1 MTRSYSPKTA
11 PIYQLKITLDG
22 ITPLIWRR
30 FLVSSNIPLNRLHD
44 TIQIVMGWMDYHL
57 HMFEI
62 DGQIFGDPQDDEF
75 GEMGTLDET
84 NYRIR
89 KVIEHEGLRFQ
100 YEYDFG
106 DGWRHTLLLEK
117 ILPPDPSMH
126 LPVCLQ
132 GRGACPPED
141 VGGVGGYANFLE
153 ALRDPEHEEH
163 EEYLTWIGGKFA
175 PNAFDMELVN
185 QRLRKV
191 NIAPNAWQMED
202 YPSYPEEKKALD
214 PLPPVLDDEQRH
226 AVEGLPLRHDVLA
239 LLNYLKAN
247 RVTGTPSS
255 GNLTLQAVRA
265 ICAQFVDPP
274 KLEIRIGK
282 YVSRMR
288 SESSVWPLYFVHVL
302 ASVGGLITGG
312 PGRRWQV
319 TAMGEKFM
327 LAPAGSQ
334 VWSLFLTW
342 WTKVNWGIAASY
354 APDESPSA
362 RFRQNILEQL
372 LNLPLQ
378 QSSPFDEFV
387 DQVVQAAHM
396 RWPDG
401 DDSRERSILHGLIR
415 STVAKPLSSFGV
427 LELVNEPHPTLGAEF
442 PELHALTLTALGK
455 RLLEEIV
462 KQSVLK

>member
-1 MTRSYSPKTA
+1 
-11 PIYQLKITLDG
+11 
-22 ITPLIWRR
+22 
-30 FLVSSNIPLNRLHD
+30 
-44 TIQIVMGWMDYHL
+44 
-57 HMFEI
+57 
-62 DGQIFGDPQDDEF
+62 
-75 GEMGTLDET
+75 
-84 NYRIR
+84 
-89 KVIEHEGLRFQ
+89 
-100 YEYDFG
+100 
-106 DGWRHTLLLEK
+106 
-117 ILPPDPSMH
+117 MH

-288 SESSVWPLYFVHVL
+288 SESSFWP
-302 ASVGGLITGG
+302 
-312 PGRRWQV
+312 R
-319 TAMGEKFM
+319 
-327 LAPAGSQ
+327 
-334 VWSLFLTW
+334 
-342 WTKVNWGIAASY
+342 
-354 APDESPSA
+354 
-362 RFRQNILEQL
+362 
-372 LNLPLQ
+372 
-378 QSSPFDEFV
+378 
-387 DQVVQAAHM
+387 
-396 RWPDG
+396 
-401 DDSRERSILHGLIR
+401 
-415 STVAKPLSSFGV
+415 
-427 LELVNEPHPTLGAEF
+427 
-442 PELHALTLTALGK
+442 
-455 RLLEEIV
+455 
-462 KQSVLK
+462 